1 MNQVTQIHLKY
12 QTGIDPYY
20 ETADIPSNAGS
31 SYENQSYN
39 LQSSLAV
46 VGINSA
52 LTDGID
58 TGVIIYR

>member
-39 LQSSLAV
+39 LQSSLAIT
-46 VGINSA
+46 GANSEC
-52 LTDGID
+52 ID
-58 TGVIIYR
+58 RWN